1 MSISEEL
8 IIILKN
14 NIDELE
20 DMEFDENTEL
30 ISGGFIE
37 SFDIIGLL
45 TVFEESFGVELSLE
59 DLKLEQ
65 FNTVKSIAEIISE
78 APRKE

>member
-20 DMEFDENTEL
+20 DMEIDENTEL

-37 SFDIIGLL
+37 SFDIIGLI
-45 TVFEESFGVELSLE
+45 TVFEDAFGVELSLE

-65 FNTVKSIAEIISE
+65 FNTVSSIAEIISE
-78 APRKE
+78 APRKG

>member
-1 MSISEEL
+1 MSIAEEL

>member
-20 DMEFDENTEL
+20 DMEIDESTEL

-37 SFDIIGLL
+37 SFDIIGLI
-45 TVFEESFGVELSLE
+45 TVFEEAFGVELSLE

-65 FNTVKSIAEIISE
+65 FNTVRSIAEIISE
-78 APRKE
+78 APGKG

>member
-8 IIILKN
+8 IILLKN

-20 DMEFDENTEL
+20 DTDFDETTEL

-37 SFDIIGLL
+37 SFDIIGLIG
-45 TVFEESFGVELSLE
+45 VFEEAFGVELSLE

-65 FNTVKSIAEIISE
+65 FNTVQSIASVISE
-78 APRKE
+78 APRKG

>member
-20 DMEFDENTEL
+20 DMEIDENTEL

-37 SFDIIGLL
+37 SFDIIAGRPQAGA
-45 TVFEESFGVELSLE
+45 VQHGQVHC
-59 DLKLEQ
+59 
-65 FNTVKSIAEIISE
+65 
-78 APRKE
+78 